1 MSVKIEDNTT
11 KIILSTSRQA
21 NLAIRYMLDDIHSI
35 SNPLTPRQFGGLRRN
50 VLKSVI
56 GLKGKITWGQKYAS
70 IQETKQFQNYSTSGT
85 GPQYA
90 ETGARAVAKSPRNAM
105 KKARLI

>member
-1 MSVKIEDNTT
+1 MSVKITDNTT
-11 KIILSTSRQA
+11 KIILGIDRQA
-21 NLAIRYMLDDIHSI
+21 SLAIRYMLDDVQTL
-35 SNPLTPRQFGGLRRN
+35 SNPKTPRQFGGLRRN

-85 GPQYA
+85 GPHYA
-90 ETGARAVAKSPRNAM
+90 KSSVSEVAKSPRNAM